1 MYTRVILVLRDLLVI
16 LDKLVIKVIKDP
28 MDLLVSLVTEVQLA
42 MMVGMDSLVIM
53 D

>member
-28 MDLLVSLVTEVQLA
+28 MDLLVSLVTEVQLV
-42 MMVGMDSLVIM
+42 MMVGMDSLVVM

>member
-1 MYTRVILVLRDLLVI
+1 MYTRVILVPRDLLVI

-28 MDLLVSLVTEVQLA
+28 MDLLVSLVTEVQLV
-42 MMVGMDSLVIM
+42 MMVGMDSPVVM